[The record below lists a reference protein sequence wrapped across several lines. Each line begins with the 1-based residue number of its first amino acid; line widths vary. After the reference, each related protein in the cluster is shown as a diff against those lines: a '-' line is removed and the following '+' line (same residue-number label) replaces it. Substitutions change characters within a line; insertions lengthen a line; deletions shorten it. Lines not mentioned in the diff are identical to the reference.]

1 MKEVSGMSCIQT
13 VTSGMETLPQQH
25 VSRWDIPE
33 EHPVLDLGM
42 YLDFCHCLLFDF
54 CIPIY
59 VYFVHKL
66 YTVMN
71 T

>member
-33 EHPVLDLGM
+33 EHPVLDLGNVFRFLSLLAVWFL
-42 YLDFCHCLLFDF
+42 YSNLCAFC
-54 CIPIY
+54 
-59 VYFVHKL
+59 
-66 YTVMN
+66 T
-71 T
+71 